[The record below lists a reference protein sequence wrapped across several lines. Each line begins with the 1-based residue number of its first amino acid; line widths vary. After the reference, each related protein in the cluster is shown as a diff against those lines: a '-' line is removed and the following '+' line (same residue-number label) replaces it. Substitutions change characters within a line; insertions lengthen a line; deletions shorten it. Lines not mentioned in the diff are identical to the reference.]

1 MDVGKALRTTV
12 WLGLVALVATVGV
25 SSLANAAVGAGRT
38 FVASTGNDSNTVT
51 NCASS
56 APCRSF
62 SAAYGVTT
70 VGGEIVAL
78 DSAGFGTL
86 TVSNSVSIIGAQGG
100 ASISVTTSGTT
111 GIIINAGSGGTVIL
125 KNLEINGGGVSNTG
139 GIALNSGHLILE
151 NSTVKLLTIGLNI
164 SNSKADIID
173 SNIIANTIGIQTT
186 GTGADVGNGSVPS
199 AGGPTEA
206 RLKGGTVVGNT
217 TAFLMQNPGTT
228 TAGGTANN
236 ITILFWQNGGTSTS
250 MTTYVAGNGTETSGN
265 GTGCTVVNNCTAAA
279 GFLITP
285 TSEQN

>member
-1 MDVGKALRTTV
+1 MHIGKALRTIV
-12 WLGLVALVATVGV
+12 WQGLTAVVATVAV
-25 SSLANAAVGAGRT
+25 SSLAHASATRT
-38 FVASTGNDSNTVT
+38 FVASTGSDSNTVT

-62 SAAYGVTT
+62 SAAFGVTS

-78 DSAGFGTL
+78 DAAGFGAL
-86 TVSNSVSIIGAQGG
+86 TISNSVSIIGAQGG
-100 ASISVTTSGTT
+100 ASISVTSATT
-111 GIIINAGSGGTVIL
+111 GIIINAGSGTVIL

-151 NSTVKLLTIGLNI
+151 NSTVKLLSIGLNI

-186 GTGADVGNGSVPS
+186 GTGADVGQGFVPS

-206 RLKGGTVVGNT
+206 RIARGNIVGNT
-217 TAFLMQNPGTT
+217 TAFLMQSPGTT

-236 ITILFWQNGGTSTS
+236 VTILLWLNGGTSTAL
-250 MTTYVAGNGTETSGN
+250 TTYIAGNATFMSGS
-265 GTGCTVVNNCTAAA
+265 GTGCTVGGNCASAASISMTA
-279 GFLITP
+279 G
-285 TSEQN
+285 SEQN